1 MKKYKGIS
9 YKYRPSSYWKDTDV
23 LAALL
28 RNVKGQE
35 RRKMIQAYWEAGCLE
50 DLNEALLR
58 DTLSEEDRVC
68 LGRVHPR
75 LMGGE
80 YLPDY
85 DTAEVEI
92 ARISLESTT
101 GDVISIR
108 AKWQPGG
115 IAYRIVDEYETEF
128 RVARQS
134 SEKPLTLGE
143 LIEFID
149 GSAHPGIRTSLA
161 LGYNDMNAE
170 NCPRR
175 ELRHFTSITSGFYR
189 KLELHYE
196 NVFEEWVKEQ
206 ESEGEKELTAEIEE
220 EGGESRAN

>member
-1 MKKYKGIS
+1 MPAEKPAARGRTTRYLVA
-9 YKYRPSSYWKDTDV
+9 YRMT
-23 LAALL
+23 ALL
-28 RNVKGQE
+28 RNVNGQE
-35 RRKMIQAYWEAGCLE
+35 RRKMIQAYWKEGRLE
-50 DLNEALLR
+50 ELNEALLH
-58 DTLSEEDRVC
+58 DTLSEEDRVR

-85 DTAEVEI
+85 EAAEVEI

-115 IAYRIVDEYETEF
+115 IAYRIVDEYQTEF
-128 RVARQS
+128 RVARES

-143 LIEFID
+143 LIELID
-149 GSAHPGIRTSLA
+149 GSAHPGIGTSLA
-161 LGYNDMNAE
+161 LGYNNMNAE
-170 NCPRR
+170 DCPRH
-175 ELRHFTSITSGFYR
+175 ELRHFTSITSSFYR
-189 KLELHYE
+189 KLEAHYE

-206 ESEGEKELTAEIEE
+206 ESEVEKELTPETEA
-220 EGGESRAN
+220 EGGGNHAI